1 MTELLKRVN
10 EDMKQAE
17 EVPASR
23 LSGNI
28 NISVSPNSRAAANS
42 SHASH
47 STQKN
52 GHNLLFKI

>member
-23 LSGNI
+23 LSGKI
-28 NISVSPNSRAAANS
+28 NRSVSPNSRAAGNS
-42 SHASH
+42 SHASQG
-47 STQKN
+47 TQKN
-52 GHNLLFKI
+52 GQNLLSKL

>member
-23 LSGNI
+23 LSGKI
-28 NISVSPNSRAAANS
+28 NRSVSPNSRAAADS

-47 STQKN
+47 NTQKI
-52 GHNLLFKI
+52 GHNLLSKI